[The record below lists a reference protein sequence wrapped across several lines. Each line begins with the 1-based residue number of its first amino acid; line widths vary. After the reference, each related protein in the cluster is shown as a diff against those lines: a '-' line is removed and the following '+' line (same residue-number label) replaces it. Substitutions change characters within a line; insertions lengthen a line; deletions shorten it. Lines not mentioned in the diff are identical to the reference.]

1 MEETFIECCCGLD
14 VHQGSLV
21 ACVLSGS
28 PYSKP
33 SKQLRRFGTMPGD
46 LAALR
51 QWLREAGCT
60 AVAMESSG
68 VYWIPVYAAL
78 EADFELLVANP
89 LRIKQI
95 PGRKTDV
102 KDCEWLAR
110 LLRQG
115 LMPKSFVPPQP
126 IRQLR
131 ELLRFRRKL
140 VERAASQRNRVIKVL
155 ELAGIKLAS
164 VASDVFGASGRAML
178 RALAEGSASPAAM
191 AGLAKGALRRKLG
204 ELEQALSVPLEPHQ
218 RFILTVA
225 LESLDHDEAGI
236 ARVERE
242 IERQLEP
249 YRAQQQLL
257 MQIPGVDRI
266 IAASLIAELGVDMSV
281 FQDAAHLVSWAGL
294 CPGNHQSADKRF
306 STRIN
311 HGNPFLKAVLVQAA
325 VSASR
330 KHGSYLKDKFFR
342 LKARRGFRR
351 AAVATAHKL
360 LVIVY
365 HMLKFGRP
373 YQDLGDAYLDR
384 LSRSRTKRNL
394 VRRLAGLGYKVLL
407 QPIAA

>member
-1 MEETFIECCCGLD
+1 MEEIFIECGCGLD
-14 VHQGSLV
+14 VHQSSVV

-33 SKQLRRFGTMPGD
+33 SKQIRRFGTMPTD
-46 LAALR
+46 LTALR
-51 QWLREAGCT
+51 QWLRESGCT

-78 EADFELLVANP
+78 ETDFELFVANP

-95 PGRKTDV
+95 PGRKSDV

-115 LMPKSFVPPQP
+115 NMPKSFVPPKP

-131 ELLRFRRKL
+131 ELVRFRRKM
-140 VERAASQRNRVIKVL
+140 VQRAASQRNRVIKEL

-178 RALAEGSASPAAM
+178 RALAKGSASPAEM
-191 AGLAKGALRRKLG
+191 AALAKGSLRRKLA
-204 ELEQALSVPLEPHQ
+204 ELEQALSLPLEEHQ
-218 RFILTVA
+218 RFILAIA
-225 LESLDHDEAGI
+225 LESLDHDEACIGQ
-236 ARVERE
+236 VEGK

-249 YRAQQQLL
+249 YDVQRQLL
-257 MQIPGVDRI
+257 MGIPGIDRI
-266 IAASLIAELGVDMSV
+266 IAASIIAEIGVDMSV
-281 FQDAAHLVSWAGL
+281 FEDVAHLVSWAGI
-294 CPGNHQSADKRF
+294 CPGLNQSSDKRF
-306 STRIN
+306 STHIGR
-311 HGNPFLKAVLVQAA
+311 GNPFLKAVLVQAA
-325 VSASR
+325 VTGSR
-330 KHGSYLKDKFFR
+330 KRGSYLKDKFFR

-351 AAVATAHKL
+351 AAVAMARKI

-365 HMLKFGRP
+365 HMLKFDRP

-394 VRRLAGLGYKVLL
+394 IRRLEGLGYNVHLTPL
-407 QPIAA
+407 AA

>member
-33 SKQLRRFGTMPGD
+33 SKQLRRFQTMPGD

>member
-257 MQIPGVDRI
+257 MQIPGVNRI

>member
-1 MEETFIECCCGLD
+1 MEESFIERCCGLD

-21 ACVLSGS
+21 ACLLSGS

-33 SKQLRRFGTMPGD
+33 SKQLRSFGTMPGD

-51 QWLREAGCT
+51 QWLLEAGCT

-68 VYWIPVYAAL
+68 VYWIPIYAAL
-78 EADFELLVANP
+78 EAEFELFVANP

-95 PGRKTDV
+95 PGRKSDV

-115 LMPKSFVPPQP
+115 NMPKSFVPPKP

-131 ELLRFRRKL
+131 ELLRFRRKM
-140 VERAASQRNRVIKVL
+140 VQRAASQRNRVIKEL

-164 VASDVFGASGRAML
+164 VASDVFGASGRAIL
-178 RALAEGSASPAAM
+178 RALIKGSASPAEM
-191 AGLAKGALRRKLG
+191 AALAKAGLRRKMA
-204 ELEQALSVPLEPHQ
+204 ELEQVLSVPLEEHQ
-218 RFILTVA
+218 RFIVAIA
-225 LESLDHDEAGI
+225 LESLEHDEACI
-236 ARVERE
+236 RRVEAE
-242 IERQLEP
+242 IERRLEA

-257 MQIPGVDRI
+257 MSIPGIDRI
-266 IAASLIAELGVDMSV
+266 IAASIIAEIGVDMSAFEDV
-281 FQDAAHLVSWAGL
+281 AHLVSWAGI
-294 CPGNHQSADKRF
+294 CPGLNQSSDKRF
-306 STRIN
+306 STHIG

-325 VSASR
+325 VTGSR
-330 KHGSYLKDKFFR
+330 KRGSYLKDKFFR

-351 AAVATAHKL
+351 ATVAMARKI

-365 HMLKFGRP
+365 HMLKSGRP
-373 YQDLGDAYLDR
+373 YQDLGDTYLDR

-394 VRRLAGLGYKVLL
+394 IRRLEGLGYQVQLI
-407 QPIAA
+407 PVAA